1 MIRPAEI
8 GDAPA
13 IANLWN
19 WMIRETLAT
28 FTTELK
34 SVAAIEGMLKQR
46 PDGFF
51 IAEEAGD
58 LSGFVTFGPFR
69 AGPGYA
75 KTCEHSVVV
84 PPGGQNRGIGSD
96 LMRRAMHAA
105 ERAGCHVMVGAIS
118 GANPKAV
125 RFHEKLGFREVGL
138 MPEVGRKAG
147 QWL

>member
-8 GDAPA
+8 GDVPA
-13 IANLWN
+13 IADLWN

-46 PDGFF
+46 PDAFF

-105 ERAGCHVMVGAIS
+105 DRSQNREKQCRWQQNFHDNQCLERDQRYRGRHFHLPFS
-118 GANPKAV
+118 G
-125 RFHEKLGFREVGL
+125 
-138 MPEVGRKAG
+138 
-147 QWL
+147 